1 MRERDGNILCVE
13 IGGTNLRWGVTDP
26 NNHLLAFEKIS
37 SADFSEAGDKG
48 AYLQQLLKPARER
61 YGGICLSLSLA
72 SLMDRDRT
80 ICYNSPNL
88 KGMDHLHLKTI
99 LEQRFHLPVVMER
112 DVNTALLYEL
122 RKQDLDTAGII
133 IGIFIGTGLG
143 NAMSIDGKI
152 YRGYTGSACELGHIP
167 LYGLNAMC
175 GCGKRGCLELK
186 GSGRALAD
194 LAEEKY
200 HCAVED
206 IFVLHG
212 EETAVRE
219 VVRVCAAA
227 AATEITILD
236 PVCVILGGGVT
247 KMKAFPE
254 EYFRECVK
262 ENLRIPNPREK
273 LQIIPAS
280 DDPEA
285 GVVGAALNAEA
296 ILALR

>member
-143 NAMSIDGKI
+143 NVP
-152 YRGYTGSACELGHIP
+152 RLP
-167 LYGLNAMC
+167 
-175 GCGKRGCLELK
+175 
-186 GSGRALAD
+186 
-194 LAEEKY
+194 
-200 HCAVED
+200 
-206 IFVLHG
+206 
-212 EETAVRE
+212 VR
-219 VVRVCAAA
+219 RRRQ
-227 AATEITILD
+227 TY
-236 PVCVILGGGVT
+236 
-247 KMKAFPE
+247 M
-254 EYFRECVK
+254 
-262 ENLRIPNPREK
+262 
-273 LQIIPAS
+273 PA
-280 DDPEA
+280 
-285 GVVGAALNAEA
+285 
-296 ILALR
+296 R